1 MFDDM
6 KADMKVN
13 KKLSRIVTEL
23 LLKGRKLKT
32 KLVFFFHNLIS
43 KCRKLYTTRYFIM
56 KIRKEIIQ

>member
-32 KLVFFFHNLIS
+32 TLAFFFTILFQSAEN
-43 KCRKLYTTRYFIM
+43 YTQHVIL
-56 KIRKEIIQ
+56 